1 MGEAF
6 KRARAAA
13 FDHQNH
19 RHYQALVDG
28 DLLRMARTD
37 ETRCEVSCPLTN
49 TGTGLSVGSE
59 CLLVQNDNGDCD
71 VVHGNVVVG
80 RLPPEARS
88 TIAACQQAAAVCERA
103 RLWDRP
109 MGVIE
114 ADLERRMA
122 RLRRKSFAR
131 RTLDRAA

>member
-6 KRARAAA
+6 KRKRAAA

-19 RHYQALVDG
+19 RHYQALIDS
-28 DLLRMARTD
+28 DLLRMARTE
-37 ETRCEVSCPLTN
+37 ETRCEVTCPLTN

-80 RLPPEARS
+80 RLPPEAKS
-88 TIAACQQAAAVCERA
+88 AIAACQLAAPTFHGIFPCRVSQLGAF
-103 RLWDRP
+103 
-109 MGVIE
+109 G
-114 ADLERRMA
+114 MA
-122 RLRRKSFAR
+122 SFHLSAESSSG
-131 RTLDRAA
+131 A